1 MSDLNQ
7 VMGYALRLKY
17 FHSESNVRVIVPILI
32 ATENKGPFDPSTLD
46 KLDSEDIYKPICC
59 NSCTLRDVLRFF
71 TDLNSNLSSD
81 SSWQDKWA
89 QGVYNPSPSIIE
101 AVIAAWDK
109 QNVAGLS
116 ENDVD
121 EEGKANHLKAES
133 EILNIIESTKTRKG
147 KSIIFVTGVPGA
159 GKTLVGLNTSIQA
172 QSYGASM
179 LSGNGP
185 LVEVLTEALKRN
197 MKQHKSSD
205 LKSELA
211 VESIIRQVYT
221 YKNEIIDRL
230 DYTSDPYKMKPEA
243 TLSCQHVIIYDEAQ
257 RAWSRDK
264 MISHTSR
271 AGKKDWQNQNW
282 IFSEPEILMWDL
294 AQLDWGVMVCLIGG
308 GQEINKGEAGINEWL
323 RALKDN
329 DIFKDWNIYMAPELT
344 SHEYNTL
351 KLNGGTISEIC
362 GELENPIEYIEPL
375 HLKDCQ
381 RTSRAKGL
389 SNFINLLV
397 EGKATK
403 NDYDEIQPFFRIYLT
418 RDIEKAKKHIRTRKV
433 ELTPRATVD
442 TDHATEIR
450 TGVLMSSKAKRM
462 RPYGYEI
469 KKETDYRAKAPDWF
483 LDLETENIESSDRLE
498 VALSEF
504 LVQGLEIDLGI
515 VLWDADFRYN
525 TKSGEWTFHN
535 CGKNKWNEVHDTT
548 RQFYM
553 RNAYRVLLTRAR
565 SEMVIYVPEGDVSD
579 TTRLPLLYDST
590 FEYLASLGF
599 HDIVI

>member
-1 MSDLNQ
+1 M
-7 VMGYALRLKY
+7 
-17 FHSESNVRVIVPILI
+17 
-32 ATENKGPFDPSTLD
+32 
-46 KLDSEDIYKPICC
+46 
-59 NSCTLRDVLRFF
+59 
-71 TDLNSNLSSD
+71 SSD